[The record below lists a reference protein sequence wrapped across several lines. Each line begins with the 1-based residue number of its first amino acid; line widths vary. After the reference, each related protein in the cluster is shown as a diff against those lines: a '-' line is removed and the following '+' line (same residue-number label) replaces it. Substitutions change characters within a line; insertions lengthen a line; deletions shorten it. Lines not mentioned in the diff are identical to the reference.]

1 MTNKRQSREL
11 ALQVLF
17 QKEFLKTKSLDELF
31 ELYQKYLSID
41 NQDVVHS
48 KELIITVSTNL
59 SALDTIIEKYANNW
73 SVSRLSLVDLNIL
86 RMGIA
91 EMLFLKQ
98 PTPPVVVIDE
108 AIELAKKYSSL
119 DAPGFINGIL
129 DKVYNVEVKRES

>member
-1 MTNKRQSREL
+1 MMNKRQSREL

-31 ELYQKYLSID
+31 DLYQKYLSID
-41 NQDVVHS
+41 NQDVAHS
-48 KELIITVSTNL
+48 KDLIVAVASNL
-59 SALDTIIEKYANNW
+59 SALDAMIEKYANNW

-91 EMLFLKQ
+91 EMLFLRQ
-98 PTPPVVVIDE
+98 PTPPVVAIDE

-129 DKVYNVEVKRES
+129 DKVYTTEVQRES

>member
-1 MTNKRQSREL
+1 MMTKRQSREM

-17 QKEFLKTKSLDELF
+17 QKEFLKTTSLDELF
-31 ELYQKYLSID
+31 DLYQNYLSLE
-41 NQDVVHS
+41 NQDVVQS
-48 KELIITVSTNL
+48 KDLIITVATNL
-59 SALDTIIEKYANNW
+59 SALDALIEKYANNW

-91 EMLFLKQ
+91 EMMFLKV
-98 PTPPVVVIDE
+98 PTPPVVAIDE

-129 DKVYNVEVKRES
+129 DKVYTTEVKREA

>member
-1 MTNKRQSREL
+1 MMSKRQAREL

-17 QKEFLKTKSLDELF
+17 QKEFLKTSSLEELF
-31 ELYQKYLSID
+31 DLYQKYLSID

-48 KELIITVSTNL
+48 RELVIAVATNMG
-59 SALDTIIEKYANNW
+59 ALDEYIEKYANNW
-73 SVSRLSLVDLNIL
+73 SVSRLSLVDLTIL

-91 EMLFLKQ
+91 EMLFLAK

-108 AIELAKKYSSL
+108 SVELAKKYSSL

-129 DKVYNVEVKRES
+129 DKVYTTEVLRES

>member
-1 MTNKRQSREL
+1 MNKRQSREL

-31 ELYQKYLSID
+31 DLYQKYLSID
-41 NQDVVHS
+41 NQDVIHS
-48 KELIITVSTNL
+48 KELIVTVATNL
-59 SALDTIIEKYANNW
+59 SALDALIEKYANNW

-91 EMLFLKQ
+91 EMLFLRT
-98 PTPPVVVIDE
+98 PTPPVVAIDE

-129 DKVYNVEVKRES
+129 DKVYTTEVRRES

>member
-1 MTNKRQSREL
+1 MMNKRQSREL

-31 ELYQKYLSID
+31 DLYQKYLSID
-41 NQDVVHS
+41 NQDVIHS
-48 KELIITVSTNL
+48 KELIVTVATNL
-59 SALDTIIEKYANNW
+59 SALDALIEKYANNW

-91 EMLFLKQ
+91 EMLFLRT
-98 PTPPVVVIDE
+98 PTPPVVAIDE

-129 DKVYNVEVKRES
+129 DKVYTTEVRRES

>member
-1 MTNKRQSREL
+1 MTSKRQSREL

-48 KELIITVSTNL
+48 KDLIVTVATNL
-59 SALDTIIEKYANNW
+59 STIDEMIEKYANNW

-91 EMLFLKQ
+91 EMLYLRQ
-98 PTPPVVVIDE
+98 PTPPVVAIDE

-119 DAPGFINGIL
+119 DAPSFINGIL
-129 DKVYNVEVKRES
+129 DKVYTTEVKRET

>member
-1 MTNKRQSREL
+1 M

-17 QKEFLKTKSLDELF
+17 QKEFLKTTSLDELF
-31 ELYQKYLSID
+31 DLYQNYLSLE
-41 NQDVVHS
+41 NQDVVQS
-48 KELIITVSTNL
+48 KDLIITVATNL
-59 SALDTIIEKYANNW
+59 SALDALIEKYANNW

-91 EMLFLKQ
+91 EMMFLKF
-98 PTPPVVVIDE
+98 PTPPVVAIDE

-129 DKVYNVEVKRES
+129 DKVYTTEVKRES

>member
-1 MTNKRQSREL
+1 MMTKRQSREM

-17 QKEFLKTKSLDELF
+17 QKEFLKTTSLDELF
-31 ELYQKYLSID
+31 DLYQNYLSLE
-41 NQDVVHS
+41 NQDVVQS
-48 KELIITVSTNL
+48 KDLIITVATNL
-59 SALDTIIEKYANNW
+59 SALDALIEKYANNW

-91 EMLFLKQ
+91 EMMFLKF
-98 PTPPVVVIDE
+98 PTPPVVAIDE

-129 DKVYNVEVKRES
+129 DKVYTTEVKRES